1 MHVSMVIHL
10 LRQELIVVL
19 ATIGREVRE
28 VGLVVWV
35 SSEGI
40 LILVGQVGCHAFIL
54 VQYVA

>member
-1 MHVSMVIHL
+1 MVIHL

-19 ATIGREVRE
+19 ATVGREVRKI
-28 VGLVVWV
+28 GLIVRV

-40 LILVGQVGCHAFIL
+40 FIIVGQVGCHAFIL

>member
-1 MHVSMVIHL
+1 MVIHL

-19 ATIGREVRE
+19 AAIGREVRE
-28 VGLVVWV
+28 IGLVVWI